1 MYYIYTINMK
11 NTMKNNTKIRYR
23 VYSLGQGIK
32 ESNDYF
38 TSLADAKKFM
48 KAHYNFMIEM
58 NASLFTLSKEEIEN
72 DFDVYTTGIITRT
85 TIINL

>member
-1 MYYIYTINMK
+1 
-11 NTMKNNTKIRYR
+11 MKNNTKIRYR

-38 TSLADAKKFM
+38 TSLVDAKKHM
-48 KAHYNFMIEM
+48 KMLHSFMIEM
-58 NASLFTLSKEEIEN
+58 NASLFTLSKEESDN
-72 DFDVYTTGIITRT
+72 DFIDIDTTGINTRT